1 MDVVQL
7 SRAPEAPIATTPMS
21 PADELAHEAAS
32 YVRTVRRDDS
42 ALDVS
47 EALRLTAASVE
58 VAA

>member
-1 MDVVQL
+1 MTP
-7 SRAPEAPIATTPMS
+7 SIAPATPMT
-21 PADELAHEAAS
+21 ATDELAHEAAS

-42 ALDVS
+42 TLDVS